1 MTNIRTT
8 HAGSLIRPAALTP
21 YLEAIDER
29 RPYDVPAYEAELTRS
44 VAEVVKHQAD
54 IGLDVIDDG
63 EYGKGSWITYF
74 YDRVG
79 GIEQREVSLDQGNSL
94 PAGLDREAFAEYYEG
109 HDEVLA
115 AEVMK
120 ASDEIVHGE
129 HAAGTESTGTGTQW
143 VCMAPLKYDGTTLR
157 RDIANIKSALQSAG
171 AVEAFLPVVAPAS
184 AYWLANEY
192 YPSEEEFVFA
202 LADALH
208 EEYKEI
214 VAAGLQLQVD
224 DAVLWHQF
232 GTMRLRGQSESD
244 YRAWAEIRIEAL
256 NRALAGIPSGR
267 VRYHVCCGSWHGA
280 HTFDPSLADVIDLV
294 LRVNAG
300 AYLFE
305 QANPRHEHEWVMWK
319 DVALPD
325 DKILVPGVVTHH
337 TEVVEHP
344 ELVAQRLIRLAE
356 IVGPE
361 RVMAGTDCGFAQT
374 ALTRRVPEWTQW
386 AKLEALVE
394 GARRA
399 SERLS
404 GVRASV

>member
-1 MTNIRTT
+1 MTTIRTT

-21 YLEAIDER
+21 YLEAIEQG
-29 RPYDVPAYEAELTRS
+29 RPYDEPAFEAELASS
-44 VAEVVKHQAD
+44 VAGVVKRQAD

-63 EYGKGSWITYF
+63 EYGKASWITYF

-79 GIEQREVSLDQGNSL
+79 GIEQRQVSLDQGNSL

-109 HDEVLA
+109 HDEVQA
-115 AEVMK
+115 AEVTK

-129 HAAGTESTGTGTQW
+129 HAGGTKSTGVGTQW
-143 VCMAPLKYDGTTLR
+143 VCTAPISYDGTWLQ
-157 RDIANIKSALQSAG
+157 RDIANIKAALQGAG
-171 AVEAFLPVVAPAS
+171 PVEAFLPVVAPAS

-192 YPSEEEFVFA
+192 YDSEEDFVFA

-208 EEYKEI
+208 EEYKQ
-214 VAAGLQLQVD
+214 VADSGLQLQVD

-232 GTMRLRGQSESD
+232 GTMRLRGQTESD
-244 YRAWAEIRIEAL
+244 YRAWAEVRIEAL
-256 NRALAGIPSGR
+256 NRALAGIPSDR

-280 HTFDPSLADVIDLV
+280 HAFDPSLADVIDLV

-305 QANPRHEHEWVMWK
+305 QANVRHEHEWGLWK
-319 DVALPD
+319 DVDLPD

-337 TEVVEHP
+337 TQVVEHP
-344 ELVAQRLIRLAE
+344 ELVAQRLVRLAE

-361 RVMAGTDCGFAQT
+361 RVMAGTDCGFAQSS
-374 ALTRRVPEWTQW
+374 LTRRVPEWTQW
-386 AKLEALVE
+386 AKLAALVE
-394 GARRA
+394 GARLA

-404 GVRASV
+404 GVSPTA